1 MLLTLAW
8 RNLSRN
14 RRRSLVTIVAI
25 AFGVASVTLF
35 GGYIA
40 NVYAG
45 LASQAI
51 HGEKLGHLTVAKQ
64 GYFEFGNIDQEDYV
78 FTAEEVA
85 EIRSVL
91 ADDADVTL
99 ISPRLSASGLVSDG
113 RISTI
118 FVGDAV
124 AIADLATIRA
134 DYGASSGLEGG
145 SLDPE
150 NPYGVALAENLAKA
164 LELKKGDAGVIFG
177 ATLDG
182 QANAIDFEV
191 TDIYNTGNAATN
203 DKFILLPLE
212 ITRQLLDTQGAE
224 RLTVLLSD
232 KGLTEAKRAEIES
245 RLKAA
250 GLGVEVRTWEELSS
264 FYGQVRQLFNM
275 IFSFIF
281 SIVVIVA
288 LMSIV
293 NTMSMV
299 VVERTKEIGTLR
311 ALGMQRGTVM
321 RLFSFE
327 GMLLALLGG
336 VLGLAMLF
344 LVGGGVNIADLSYT
358 PPNSS
363 TQVPLKVDFPVAVIV
378 TAMIAVLVCA
388 VAASILPAR
397 KAARTVIAES
407 LHHA

>member
-1 MLLTLAW
+1 MLLTMAW

-25 AFGVASVTLF
+25 ALGVASVTLF
-35 GGYIA
+35 GGYVA

-51 HGEKLGHLTVAKQ
+51 HGEKLGHLTIAKQ
-64 GYFEFGNIDQEDYV
+64 GYFEFGEVDQENYV
-78 FTAEEVA
+78 FSAEEV
-85 EIRSVL
+85 EQVRSLL
-91 ADDADVTL
+91 ADDMDVTL
-99 ISPRLSASGLVSDG
+99 ISPRLSARGLVSDG

-118 FVGDAV
+118 FIGDAV
-124 AIADLATIRA
+124 ATADLATIRA
-134 DYGASSGLEGG
+134 DYGASSGLESG

-164 LELKKGDAGVIFG
+164 LDLKVGDSGVIFG

-191 TDIYNTGNAATN
+191 SDVYNTGNAATN
-203 DKFILLPLE
+203 DKFILLPLD
-212 ITRQLLDTQGAE
+212 IAQQLLDTQGAE
-224 RLTVLLSD
+224 RLTVLLTD
-232 KGLTEAKRAEIES
+232 KGLTGAKRAEIEA
-245 RLKAA
+245 RLNTA
-250 GLGVEVRTWEELSS
+250 GLGVELRTWEELSS

-288 LMSIV
+288 LMSII

-336 VLGLAMLF
+336 ALGLGMLF
-344 LVGGGVNIADLSYT
+344 LIGGGVNVADLSYT

-363 TQVPLKVDFPVAVIV
+363 TQVPLQVDFPVAVIV
-378 TAMIAVLVCA
+378 TSVLAVLACA

-397 KAARTVIAES
+397 KAARSMISES